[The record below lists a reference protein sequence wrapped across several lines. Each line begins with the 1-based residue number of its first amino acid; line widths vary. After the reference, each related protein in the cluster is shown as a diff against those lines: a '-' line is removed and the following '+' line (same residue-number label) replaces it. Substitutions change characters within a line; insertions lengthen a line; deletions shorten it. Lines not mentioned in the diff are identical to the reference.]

1 MDCQK
6 LPTCIF
12 FNDQMDQMPSVAALL
27 KSQFCRGAFEECARF
42 QVAAKLGGPAVPK
55 DLFPNDHARSKKLLE
70 LCTRPLPG

>member
-6 LPTCIF
+6 LATCIF

-42 QVAAKLGGPAVPK
+42 QVAAKLGGSAVPK
-55 DLFPNDHARSKKLLE
+55 DLFPTDRARSRELLGS
-70 LCTRPLPG
+70 LR

>member
-12 FNDQMDQMPSVAALL
+12 FNDQMDQM
-27 KSQFCRGAFEECARF
+27 
-42 QVAAKLGGPAVPK
+42 

-70 LCTRPLPG
+70 ALH